1 MSKKE
6 NIKKEIVKDIEEVI
20 IEDTVVTKFKN
31 KKLPLIINIFKN
43 IRKKDNKLI
52 INGICLIKII
62 GKKQYSSKDIK
73 LEINNEEYD

>member
-20 IEDTVVTKFKN
+20 IEDTVVTKLKN

-43 IRKKDNKLI
+43 IRKKDNK
-52 INGICLIKII
+52 
-62 GKKQYSSKDIK
+62 
-73 LEINNEEYD
+73 